1 MEVNREVGETEQEYV
16 VEDEPYLAEDTF
28 LESRYRI
35 LKILGHG
42 NFSTTYLAEEAPTEP
57 EPPDMPPKTVAIKR
71 MKQQYALIG
80 ENESLLLGFL
90 HEGEKPRHII
100 SPIASFISE
109 TNHFHL
115 VLEPLDSARPISL
128 SKCGCI
134 SRSAHSNLACPHRH
148 LSLAKIL
155 VQLLSGLLSLHSHHL
170 IHADLTP
177 ANVLFLPSSNRIKL
191 IDLGNAIQPDD
202 REAYLDDFSVQ
213 SACYRAPEILL
224 GSGPLSRVMDVW
236 SAGVIAVELLLDDG
250 MIGEG
255 LEGAELMRSC
265 VDGRE
270 AMVLRT
276 VELVGSVREYTGGM
290 YYADMYDEIS
300 LEPVVFMSENGKPE
314 GPRAEKK
321 GILRDLLEDAT
332 GNLGLVD
339 FLMNMM
345 EVGVRRRK
353 TVNEM
358 LRHPWLIRQLL
369 GNWGDILMGGI
380 EDDRTVGGDVQH
392 QLELEVLEEG
402 AGVDDVQRSEEVEG
416 VLFFDEQ
423 QGKGDLDQ
431 FLEVG
436 HHEHIRNQ
444 STNRQ
449 ELDLQSS
456 SPHISLWEDV
466 SVSLPPER
474 GLQFDGVKREPS
486 AERFQLESLPPP
498 IERPP
503 SCHSPPFQFGE
514 VESGLELGIL
524 PLPTEMSPPSP
535 CHSPWQYVYPPGR
548 QLQPDEVKR
557 ECSSCLTV
565 LRLGSENEV
574 DYLNNLAHT
583 DNSVPEASLVTSG
596 GTTSIGIEENMI
608 FSLLSSPLAT
618 LPLLQEGTASIRTPE
633 LCSPSPVAFVGKVEQ
648 VEQVERVE
656 QVEQAERMGSLLLY
670 DSDEEAM
677 EASGVW
683 DRDLAADMVCMCMFL
698 FDDQVWLMCSITG

>member
-1 MEVNREVGETEQEYV
+1 MEVNREVDETEQEYA

-42 NFSTTYLAEEAPTEP
+42 NFSTTYLAEETPTEP
-57 EPPDMPPKTVAIKR
+57 EPPDMPPKMVAIKR

-134 SRSAHSNLACPHRH
+134 SRSAHSDLACPHRH

-202 REAYLDDFSVQ
+202 REAYLDDFGVQ

-236 SAGVIAVELLLDDG
+236 SAGVIAVELLFNHG
-250 MIGEG
+250 VIGEG

-300 LEPVVFMSENGKPE
+300 LEPVVFMPGDGELE
-314 GPRAEKK
+314 GPRVEKK

-369 GNWGDILMGGI
+369 NNWGDVLMGGI
-380 EDDRTVGGDVQH
+380 EDDSTVGGDVQH
-392 QLELEVLEEG
+392 QLELEVLEVPEEG
-402 AGVDDVQRSEEVEG
+402 ADIDDVRRSEEVEG
-416 VLFFDEQ
+416 VLFFDGQ
-423 QGKGDLDQ
+423 QDKGDLDQ

-436 HHEHIRNQ
+436 RHEHIRNQ
-444 STNRQ
+444 STSRQ
-449 ELDLQSS
+449 ELGLQSS
-456 SPHISLWEDV
+456 SPHISLWEDM
-466 SVSLPPER
+466 SVSHPPER
-474 GLQFDGVKREPS
+474 GLQFNGVKREPS
-486 AERFQLESLPPP
+486 AEIFQLEPLPLL
-498 IERPP
+498 IEGSP
-503 SCHSPPFQFGE
+503 SCHSPPPGCQFQFGE

-524 PLPTEMSPPSP
+524 PPPTEIPPPSP

-548 QLQPDEVKR
+548 QLQLDEVKR
-557 ECSSCLTV
+557 ECSSGLTV

-574 DYLNNLAHT
+574 DYLNNLTHT
-583 DNSVPEASLVTSG
+583 DNSVPEASLITSG
-596 GTTSIGIEENMI
+596 GTAIFGLEENMI
-608 FSLLSSPLAT
+608 SSLPFTPLAT
-618 LPLLQEGTASIRTPE
+618 PPLLQESTTSTKTLE
-633 LCSPSPVAFVGKVEQ
+633 LCSPSPIAFVGKVEQ
-648 VEQVERVE
+648 VEQ
-656 QVEQAERMGSLLLY
+656 MGHILLF
-670 DSDEEAM
+670 DNEEAM

-698 FDDQVWLMCSITG
+698 FDD

>member
-1 MEVNREVGETEQEYV
+1 MEVNREVDETEQEYA

-42 NFSTTYLAEEAPTEP
+42 NFSTTYLAEETPTEP
-57 EPPDMPPKTVAIKR
+57 EPPDMPPKMVAIKR

-134 SRSAHSNLACPHRH
+134 SRSAHSDLACPHRH

-202 REAYLDDFSVQ
+202 REAYLDDFGVQ

-236 SAGVIAVELLLDDG
+236 SAGVIAVELLFNHG
-250 MIGEG
+250 VIGEG

-300 LEPVVFMSENGKPE
+300 LEPVVFMPGDGELE
-314 GPRAEKK
+314 GPRVEKK

-369 GNWGDILMGGI
+369 DNWGDVLMGGI
-380 EDDRTVGGDVQH
+380 EDDCTVGGDVQH
-392 QLELEVLEEG
+392 QLELEVLEVPEEG
-402 AGVDDVQRSEEVEG
+402 ADIDDVRRSEEVEG
-416 VLFFDEQ
+416 VLFFDGQ
-423 QGKGDLDQ
+423 QDKGDLDQ

-436 HHEHIRNQ
+436 RHEHIRNQ
-444 STNRQ
+444 STSRQ
-449 ELDLQSS
+449 ELGLQSS
-456 SPHISLWEDV
+456 SPHISLWEDM
-466 SVSLPPER
+466 SVSHPPER
-474 GLQFDGVKREPS
+474 GLQFNGVKREPS
-486 AERFQLESLPPP
+486 AERFQLEPLPLL
-498 IERPP
+498 IEGSP
-503 SCHSPPFQFGE
+503 SCHSPPPGCQFQFGE

-524 PLPTEMSPPSP
+524 PPPTEIPPPSP

-548 QLQPDEVKR
+548 QLQLDEVKR
-557 ECSSCLTV
+557 ECSSGLTV

-574 DYLNNLAHT
+574 DYLNNLTHT
-583 DNSVPEASLVTSG
+583 DNSVPEASLITSG
-596 GTTSIGIEENMI
+596 GTAIFGLEENMI
-608 FSLLSSPLAT
+608 SSLPSTPLAT
-618 LPLLQEGTASIRTPE
+618 PPLLQESTTSTKTPE
-633 LCSPSPVAFVGKVEQ
+633 LCSPSPIAFVGKVEQ
-648 VEQVERVE
+648 VEQVE
-656 QVEQAERMGSLLLY
+656 QMGHILLF
-670 DSDEEAM
+670 DNEEAM

-698 FDDQVWLMCSITG
+698 FDD